1 MEIAPLIIPSF
12 IAGILTFLAPCT
24 LPLVPG
30 YLAFISGVSAKDLAI
45 PERAAG
51 ARKRIFINGVMY
63 VIGFSVVFIL
73 LGSLFGLAGSF
84 LAQYRIW
91 LSRIGGIFVIF
102 FGLYLMHAF
111 SWPGF
116 KKVFGFINKEHRFN
130 LINKLTPGRPSSSF
144 IFGAT
149 FAFGW
154 TPCIGPILGTILFL
168 ASSSGTV
175 FGGSF
180 LLLVFSA
187 GLAIPFLAIALGL
200 GHATKYIKKISKYL
214 NIISIIG
221 GAFLVYLGYLLLTDN
236 LIVFIGKFYQYFSFI
251 NYESILDYL

>member
-1 MEIAPLIIPSF
+1 MEITSLIIPAF

-51 ARKRIFINGVMY
+51 ARKRIFMNGVMY
-63 VIGFSVVFIL
+63 VIGFSIVFIL

-91 LSRIGGIFVIF
+91 LSRIGGAFVIF

-111 SWPGF
+111 NLPIF
-116 KKVFGFINKEHRFN
+116 KKAFGWLNTEHKFN
-130 LINKLTPGRPSSSF
+130 FVNKLTPGRPFSSF

-168 ASSSGTV
+168 ASTSGSV
-175 FGGSF
+175 LSGSF

-200 GHATKYIKKISKYL
+200 GHATKYITKISKYL
-214 NIISIIG
+214 NIISIVG
-221 GAFLVYLGYLLLTDN
+221 GAFLVYMGYLLLTDN
-236 LIVFIGKFYQYFSFI
+236 LILFIGKFYQYFSFI
-251 NYESILDYL
+251 NYDRLLDYL